1 MTTTKKTQCE
11 RIIDYI
17 NKYGSITVREMSAHL
32 GIGSPRKRI
41 SELQSRG
48 YQFKKTVE
56 KGKNRFG
63 EPTHYIRYSFQEAE
77 NGSVQN

>member
-1 MTTTKKTQCE
+1 MKKTQCE

-17 NKYGSITVREMSAHL
+17 NRYGSITVREMSAYL

-41 SELQSRG
+41 SELKDKG
-48 YQFKKTVE
+48 YEFDKRTE

-63 EPTHYIRYSFQEAE
+63 EPIHYVRYYLKGAQK
-77 NGSVQN
+77 NDTV

>member
-1 MTTTKKTQCE
+1 MNKKTQCE

-17 NKYGSITVREMSAHL
+17 NKYGSATNRELTYHL
-32 GIGSPRKRI
+32 GIGSPTKRI

-48 YQFKKTVE
+48 YQFNKSVE

-63 EPTHYIRYSFQEAE
+63 EPTHFVRYSFKEAE